1 MLKKCF
7 KYDFKSII
15 KIWWISAVTILALS
29 VAAGFAL
36 KNLTL
41 HASDPNRTFI
51 LETTVIVIY
60 YLSIFIISIFSS
72 VLLGI
77 RFYSNFYSDE
87 GYLTFTL
94 PVKRT
99 TLFLSKVLTGLAFQL
114 LSVASIFVSLIII
127 ALIVPAYDDVHFSA
141 LGSIIADIITFIGDI
156 PKNELIWFV
165 VYVAEICLLGFLFV
179 LSGVLLLYMLITLGS
194 TAVKKFK
201 AAATVGFLVGAN
213 YVLSALLVPS
223 FLAFGLW
230 FSAAMHLYEETMNG
244 TAGFTFVALILF
256 FGCIL
261 FATASALFFNITQG
275 CLERKLN
282 LA

>member
-1 MLKKCF
+1 MLNKCF
-7 KYDFKSII
+7 KYDFRSII
-15 KIWWISAVTILALS
+15 KIWWIAAVTILALS
-29 VAAGFAL
+29 VGAGFSL
-36 KNLTL
+36 KTLTL
-41 HASDPNRTFI
+41 HASDPGRTFI

-60 YLSIFIISIFSS
+60 YISIFIISIFSS

-99 TLFLSKVLTGLAFQL
+99 TLFLSKVLNGLAFQL
-114 LSVASIFVSLIII
+114 LSIATVFVSLIII
-127 ALIVPAYDDVHFSA
+127 GLIVPAYDEVHFSA
-141 LGSIIADIITFIGDI
+141 LGSVIADIIIFIKDI

-165 VYVAEICLLGFLFV
+165 IYVVEICLMGFLFI

-213 YVLSALLVPS
+213 YVLSALIVPS
-223 FLAFGLW
+223 ILAFGLW
-230 FSAAMHLYEETMNG
+230 FSAAMHLYEENMSDM
-244 TAGFTFVALILF
+244 AGFSLIALILF